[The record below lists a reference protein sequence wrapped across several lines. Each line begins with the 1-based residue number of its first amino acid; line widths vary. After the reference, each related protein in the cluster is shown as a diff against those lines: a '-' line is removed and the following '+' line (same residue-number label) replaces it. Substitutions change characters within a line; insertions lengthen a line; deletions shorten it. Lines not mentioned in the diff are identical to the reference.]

1 MSVKKVLTAL
11 LFSAACLAL
20 PASAAEKVRA
30 YTTLEEVFAKEIFD
44 AFEKDTGIRVEWV
57 RLASGE
63 AVARIE
69 AEKENPQA
77 SIWVGGV
84 GTLHINAKNKG
95 LTAPYRSR
103 TAAKNVPARFRD
115 PDNYWSGLYLG
126 CISFATNTERA
137 KALGIQPPTRW
148 ADLLKPEMAKLV
160 RVANPATS
168 GTGYNVVTNAIRI
181 CGDDEDKGFEFLKK
195 MNPAID
201 QYTKSGSA
209 PGKSCAIGEIPVAIG
224 YLHDQIKLVKNGA
237 PMTLAVPEE
246 GAGYET
252 ASMSLLKNGPEPV
265 EAKKLYDWVLSPK
278 GAKIIGGWY
287 VIPLGADVEIP
298 VIGKKVSELKFV
310 DQDDV
315 WDAANKERLLAR
327 WNAEVPNAK

>member
-1 MSVKKVLTAL
+1 MKKIALAL
-11 LFSAACLAL
+11 LFVLAL
-20 PASAAEKVRA
+20 CCAVPAAAADKVRA

-44 AFEKDTGIRVEWV
+44 AFEKDTGIKVEWV

-63 AVARIE
+63 AVTRIE

-95 LTAPYRSR
+95 LTAPYRSKV
-103 TAAKNVPARFRD
+103 AAQNVPARFRD
-115 PDNYWSGLYLG
+115 PDGYWSGLYLG
-126 CISFATNTERA
+126 SICFVMNTDRA
-137 KALGIQPPTRW
+137 KELGLEMPLKWT
-148 ADLLKPEMAKLV
+148 DMLKPMYAKKV
-160 RVANPATS
+160 RMANPATS
-168 GTGYNVVTNAIRI
+168 GTGYNVVTNIIRI
-181 CGDDEDKGFEFLKK
+181 CGGDEDKAFEFLKK
-195 MNPAID
+195 MNAAMD

-209 PGKSCAIGEIPVAIG
+209 PGKTCAIGEIPIAIG
-224 YLHDQIKLVKNGA
+224 YLHDQIKLKIKGA
-237 PMTLAVPEE
+237 PLQIAVPSD

-265 EAKKLYDWVLSPK
+265 EAKKLYDWVLSEK
-278 GAKIIGGWY
+278 GQKIIGGWY
-287 VIPLGADVEIP
+287 VIPLGADVTVP
-298 VIGKKVSELKFV
+298 VIEKKVSELTFV

-315 WDAANKERLLAR
+315 WDAANKDRLLAR

>member
-1 MSVKKVLTAL
+1 MKKIALVL
-11 LFSAACLAL
+11 LFVFALCCAAPALA
-20 PASAAEKVRA
+20 ADKVRA

-44 AFEKDTGIRVEWV
+44 AFEKDTGIKVEWV

-63 AVARIE
+63 AVTRIE

-95 LTAPYRSR
+95 LTVPYRSKV
-103 TAAKNVPARFRD
+103 AAKNVPARFRD
-115 PDNYWSGLYLG
+115 ADGYWSGLYLG
-126 CISFATNTERA
+126 SICFVMNTDRA
-137 KALGIQPPTRW
+137 KELGLEMPTKW
-148 ADLLKPEMAKLV
+148 TDMLNPMYAKKV
-160 RVANPATS
+160 RMANPATS
-168 GTGYNVVTNAIRI
+168 GTGYNVVTNIIRI
-181 CGDDEDKGFEFLKK
+181 CGNDEDRAFDFLKK
-195 MNPAID
+195 MNAAMD

-224 YLHDQIKLVKNGA
+224 YLHDQIKLKIKGA
-237 PMTLAVPEE
+237 PLQIAVPSD

-265 EAKKLYDWVLSPK
+265 EAKKLYDWVLSEK
-278 GAKIIGGWY
+278 GQKIIGGWY
-287 VIPLGADVEIP
+287 VIPLGADVTVP
-298 VIGKKVSELKFV
+298 VIEKKVSELTFV
-310 DQDDV
+310 NQDDV
-315 WDAANKERLLAR
+315 WDAANKDRLLAR

>member
-1 MSVKKVLTAL
+1 MKKFLAVLLCAAAL
-11 LFSAACLAL
+11 CA
-20 PASAAEKVRA
+20 PAMAEDKVRA

-44 AFEKDTGIRVEWV
+44 AFTADTGIKVEWV

-95 LTAPYRSR
+95 LTVPYRSR
-103 TAAKNVPARFRD
+103 VAEKNVPARFRD
-115 PDNYWSGLYLG
+115 PEHYWSGLYLG
-126 CISFATNTERA
+126 SIAFAMNTNRA
-137 KALGIQPPTRW
+137 KELGLTMPTKW
-148 ADLLKPEMAKLV
+148 ADLLKPEFAKLV

-168 GTGYNVVTNAIRI
+168 GTGYNVVTNLIRI
-181 CGDDEDKGFEFLKK
+181 NGGDEDKGFEFLKK
-195 MNPAID
+195 LNASMD

-209 PGKSCAIGEIPVAIG
+209 PGKSCAIGEVPVAIG
-224 YLHDQIKLVKNGA
+224 YLHDLVKLVVNGA

-252 ASMSLLKNGPEPV
+252 ASMSLLVNGPEPV
-265 EAKKLYDWVLSPK
+265 EAKKLYDWVLGPK
-278 GAKIIGGWY
+278 GQKIISGWY
-287 VIPLGADVEIP
+287 VIPLGADMEIP
-298 VIGKKVSELKFV
+298 KLGKKVSELKFV
-310 DQDDV
+310 EQDDV

-327 WNAEVPNAK
+327 WNAEVPDAK

>member
-1 MSVKKVLTAL
+1 MKKFLAALLCVTAL
-11 LFSAACLAL
+11 CVPALAAD
-20 PASAAEKVRA
+20 KVRA

-44 AFEKDTGIRVEWV
+44 AFEADTGIKVEWV

-103 TAAKNVPARFRD
+103 VAAENVPARFRD
-115 PDNYWSGLYLG
+115 PDNCWSGLYLG
-126 CISFATNTERA
+126 CIAFATNNDRA
-137 KALGIQPPTRW
+137 RALNVAAPTKW
-148 ADLLKPEMAKLV
+148 ADLLKPEYAGMV

-168 GTGYNVVTNAIRI
+168 GTGYNVVTNVIRI
-181 CGDDEDKGFEFLKK
+181 NGNDEDKGFEFLKK
-195 MNPAID
+195 MNAAMD

-209 PGKSCAIGEIPVAIG
+209 PGKSCAIGKVPIAIG
-224 YLHDQIKLVKNGA
+224 YLHDLIKLVVNGA

-265 EAKKLYDWVLSPK
+265 EAKKLYDWVLGPK
-278 GAKIIGGWY
+278 GQKIIGGWY
-287 VIPLGADVEIP
+287 VIPLGADAEIL
-298 VIGKKVSELKFV
+298 VLGKKVSELKFV

-315 WDAANKERLLAR
+315 WDAANKDRLLAR
-327 WNAEVPNAK
+327 WNAEVPDAK

>member
-1 MSVKKVLTAL
+1 MKKIALAL
-11 LFSAACLAL
+11 LFVLAL
-20 PASAAEKVRA
+20 CCAVPAAAADKVRA

-44 AFEKDTGIRVEWV
+44 AFEKDTGIKVEWV

-63 AVARIE
+63 AVTRIE

-95 LTAPYRSR
+95 LTAPYRSKV
-103 TAAKNVPARFRD
+103 AAQNVPARFRD
-115 PDNYWSGLYLG
+115 PDGYWSGLYLG
-126 CISFATNTERA
+126 SICFVMNTDRA
-137 KALGIQPPTRW
+137 KELGLEMPLKWT
-148 ADLLKPEMAKLV
+148 DMLKPMYAKKV
-160 RVANPATS
+160 RMANPATS
-168 GTGYNVVTNAIRI
+168 GTGYNVVTNIIRI
-181 CGDDEDKGFEFLKK
+181 CGGDEDKAFEFLKK
-195 MNPAID
+195 LNAAMD

-209 PGKSCAIGEIPVAIG
+209 PGKTCAIGEIPIAIG
-224 YLHDQIKLVKNGA
+224 YLHDQIKLKIKGA
-237 PMTLAVPEE
+237 PLQIAVPSD

-265 EAKKLYDWVLSPK
+265 EAKKLYDWVLSEK
-278 GAKIIGGWY
+278 GQKIIGGWY
-287 VIPLGADVEIP
+287 VIPLGADVTVP
-298 VIGKKVSELKFV
+298 VIEKKVSELTFV

-315 WDAANKERLLAR
+315 WDAANKDRLLAR

>member
-1 MSVKKVLTAL
+1 MKKFLAALLCVTAL
-11 LFSAACLAL
+11 CVPALAAD
-20 PASAAEKVRA
+20 KVRA

-44 AFEKDTGIRVEWV
+44 AFEADTGIKVEWV

-103 TAAKNVPARFRD
+103 VAAENVPARFRD
-115 PDNYWSGLYLG
+115 PDNCWSGLYLG
-126 CISFATNTERA
+126 CIAFATNNDRA
-137 KALGIQPPTRW
+137 RALNVAAPTKW
-148 ADLLKPEMAKLV
+148 ADLLKPEYAGMV

-168 GTGYNVVTNAIRI
+168 GTGYNVVTNVIRI
-181 CGDDEDKGFEFLKK
+181 NGNDEDKGFEFLKK
-195 MNPAID
+195 MNAAMD

-209 PGKSCAIGEIPVAIG
+209 PGKSCAIGEVPIAIG
-224 YLHDQIKLVKNGA
+224 YLHDLIKLVVNGA

-265 EAKKLYDWVLSPK
+265 AAKKL
-278 GAKIIGGWY
+278 
-287 VIPLGADVEIP
+287 
-298 VIGKKVSELKFV
+298 
-310 DQDDV
+310 
-315 WDAANKERLLAR
+315 
-327 WNAEVPNAK
+327 